1 MGCPVVVKTRAPRT
15 RVRVQSTIV
24 KTVGG
29 TQGPPG
35 LPASAAVQAGT
46 VLPAAFAGSPLT
58 ASIVLPDLYPDANYS
73 IATQITT
80 SSGRVVLVNATNY
93 TAAGFD
99 LELCSQNLDGIAEIR
114 WQTTPY
120 N

>member
-1 MGCPVVVKTRAPRT
+1 M
-15 RVRVQSTIV
+15 
-24 KTVGG
+24 
-29 TQGPPG
+29 
-35 LPASAAVQAGT
+35 
-46 VLPAAFAGSPLT
+46 
-58 ASIVLPDLYPDANYS
+58 PDLYPDANYS

-114 WQTTPY
+114 WQTTPF

>member
-1 MGCPVVVKTRAPRT
+1 MGVPVVISTRSPKT
-15 RVRVQSTIV
+15 RVRVLNTVV
-24 KTVGG
+24 KKIGG

-46 VLPAAFAGSPLT
+46 VLPADFAGSPLT
-58 ASIVLPDLYPDANYS
+58 ASVVLPDLYPDANYS

-114 WQTTPY
+114 WQTTPF

>member
-1 MGCPVVVKTRAPRT
+1 M
-15 RVRVQSTIV
+15 
-24 KTVGG
+24 
-29 TQGPPG
+29 
-35 LPASAAVQAGT
+35 LPAD
-46 VLPAAFAGSPLT
+46 FAGAPLT
-58 ASIVLPDLYPDANYS
+58 ASVVLPDLYPDANYS

-114 WQTTPY
+114 WQTTPF